1 MSAPK
6 AIKPATAIA
15 GSLLNVEIK
24 RLICIFVTSRR
35 RKKKLQTMAARRD
48 GYDLQIK

>member
-24 RLICIFVTSRR
+24 RLICNFLLEED
-35 RKKKLQTMAARRD
+35 KKKLQTMAARRD